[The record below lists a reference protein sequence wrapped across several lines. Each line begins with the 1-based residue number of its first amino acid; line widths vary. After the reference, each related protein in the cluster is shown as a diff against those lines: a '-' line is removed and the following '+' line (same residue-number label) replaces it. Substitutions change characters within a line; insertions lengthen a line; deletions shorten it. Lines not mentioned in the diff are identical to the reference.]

1 MKRHL
6 CLIPLL
12 LWCSVGLSQTPTL
25 VQTVWGP
32 NSQETNGV
40 NWPGNPGYYYSIE
53 LPELSQ
59 SGNLLVC
66 AAFGGI
72 GAGTTYSISDDKSET
87 WAEAGPNFPY
97 TSALGNAYNIW
108 YVANN
113 SGGVRQ
119 IKVNASNNYGAFTA
133 VTCSEFY
140 NVATSSPTDGTA
152 NCHTV
157 NPGTTLTGTA
167 TGMLIRGDLVYF
179 VTFNDNV
186 TPTTSFTAGSQP
198 NITWKLDAADLLD
211 GYAVQYGVYSAT
223 ASFTSQITTGTSNTY
238 TSCEV
243 MFKAASSGTAPT
255 QSMHIVHLGHF
266 AMPGSGTTQTIQMP
280 SSGNL
285 LIASFTGGGDSIS
298 GISGTPSNT
307 WSSTG
312 AVAGGPSFT
321 ASSQI
326 YYTANANP
334 APNSTVAITRTG
346 TLSQDTVLIYDI
358 TGASASPFDS
368 DSGGQ
373 DGTKTSIVS
382 SFTTCASCLT
392 PAAGNEIVILNANQN
407 WCTGTAATAPSGAL
421 FDSAFTTINSLNG
434 PQSVDQ
440 NGEWAHSYST
450 GASPITATWTM
461 GCGTNAEG
469 SWAGRVA
476 AFKAAQSNDPPSP
489 PTGLKAVTQ

>member
-1 MKRHL
+1 
-6 CLIPLL
+6 
-12 LWCSVGLSQTPTL
+12 
-25 VQTVWGP
+25 
-32 NSQETNGV
+32 
-40 NWPGNPGYYYSIE
+40 
-53 LPELSQ
+53 
-59 SGNLLVC
+59 
-66 AAFGGI
+66 
-72 GAGTTYSISDDKSET
+72 
-87 WAEAGPNFPY
+87 
-97 TSALGNAYNIW
+97 
-108 YVANN
+108 
-113 SGGVRQ
+113 
-119 IKVNASNNYGAFTA
+119 
-133 VTCSEFY
+133 
-140 NVATSSPTDGTA
+140 
-152 NCHTV
+152 
-157 NPGTTLTGTA
+157 
-167 TGMLIRGDLVYF
+167 MLIRGDLVYF